1 MSGVLVS
8 ISSIEIVLSGHKME
22 ERLILVHYKR
32 ISSTLISILSKS
44 LGMGTKGYGCNLLGW
59 E

>member
-8 ISSIEIVLSGHKME
+8 ISPIEILLSGHKME

-44 LGMGTKGYGCNLLGW
+44 LGMGTEGYGCNLLGW

>member
-1 MSGVLVS
+1 MS